1 MPADFPG
8 RATVVSQSKFYTG
21 LFLIT
26 ACRLMLNNTDGPSAI
41 LWIGAMATAGL
52 SLLDNAEEQH
62 L

>member
-8 RATVVSQSKFYTG
+8 RAAMVSQSKFYTG
-21 LFLIT
+21 LFLI
-26 ACRLMLNNTDGPSAI
+26 CRLMLNNSDGPSAI